1 MEHPFLYTEVKG
13 GAAVIY
19 NSVIAKQSN
28 LDFCNQKDMSGFY
41 LRFILIFY
49 NFIMVKI
56 VATLEI
62 NVILAMRIY
71 FMLKDKFYSK
81 I

>member
-28 LDFCNQKDMSGFY
+28 LDFCNQTDMSGFY
-41 LRFILIFY
+41 LRFILILY
-49 NFIMVKI
+49 SFIMVKTV

-62 NVILAMRIY
+62 NLNLAIWIY
-71 FMLKDKFYSK
+71 FRWKRLLP
-81 I
+81 